1 MSRWAVSATSSPA
14 SRARVTLRNW
24 MALPFTLG
32 SIKSYA
38 SVQKT
43 AASACRPEESRVALP
58 SSPDQAVSGR
68 RFGLGMTRNGGGAG
82 GAERPPTG
90 GARKPPPRHPPPPP
104 RGGGGGPPRPRRP
117 PARQPPPSTRGVA
130 D

>member
-68 RFGLGMTRNGGGAG
+68 RFGLGMTRNGGAG
-82 GAERPPTG
+82 GETHPAARD
-90 GARKPPPRHPPPPP
+90 GARKAPPRHRRPAPRQGGGVPPPAGAPEDP
-104 RGGGGGPPRPRRP
+104 EH
-117 PARQPPPSTRGVA
+117 PAA

>member
-1 MSRWAVSATSSPA
+1 MSPWAVRATSSPA

-43 AASACRPEESRVALP
+43 AASACRLEESRVALP
-58 SSPDQAVSGR
+58 NSPDQAVSGR
-68 RFGLGMTRNGGGAG
+68 RFGLGMTRNGGAVG
-82 GAERPPTG
+82 GTNRPARG
-90 GARKPPPRHPPPPP
+90 GARKPPPRDAPPAPP
-104 RGGGGGPPRPRRP
+104 GGGGGPPRRRP
-117 PARQPPPSTRGVA
+117 PAAPKAPPPA
-130 D
+130 P